1 MRIEL
6 TSGHTVLA
14 DDADLELLLSYSW
27 HLHRTPGC
35 SRLYAQARLR
45 GSGRPYKRIKM
56 HRLLM
61 SPPDGFVVH
70 HINNNGLDNR
80 RCNLQVTT
88 QRVNIRHAYKSG
100 TVHFQGGRWRAVAR
114 DEAGK
119 RISLGMYET
128 EDRARAVLQ
137 NWNYRKMLE
146 LEESSDQ
153 SVRDLAAV
161 IANNLEA
168 RQS

>member
-1 MRIEL
+1 MIME
-6 TSGHTVLA
+6 TASGHTILA
-14 DDADLELLLSYSW
+14 DDTDYRLLRDYSW
-27 HLHRTPGC
+27 YVNRCGGG
-35 SRLYAQARLR
+35 RLYAQARIS
-45 GSGRPYKRIKM
+45 GSSKRVSM

-61 SPPDGFVVH
+61 DPPDDLVVH
-70 HINNNGLDNR
+70 HKNNNGLDNR
-80 RCNLQVTT
+80 RANLQVTT
-88 QRVNIRHAYKSG
+88 QRVNIRHARKSG

-128 EDRARAVLQ
+128 KDRARAVLQ